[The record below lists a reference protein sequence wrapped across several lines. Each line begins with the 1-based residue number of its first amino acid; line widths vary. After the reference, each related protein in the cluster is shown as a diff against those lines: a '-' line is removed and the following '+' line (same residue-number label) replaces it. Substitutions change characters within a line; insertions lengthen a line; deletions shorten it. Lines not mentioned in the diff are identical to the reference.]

1 MVRHQIKGGS
11 KGVNST
17 TARFFFWN
25 ISLPGL
31 LILAVSI
38 PSAFSQTTT
47 YVMSPGT
54 VTLSCVGTEI
64 FVDQGGSGGD
74 ASCCD
79 PYLSSC
85 STLDYYD
92 DMNMEETFCTSN
104 GNCILI
110 NFLLAANLYIC
121 SGDTLF
127 FYNGPNSSSPP
138 LTWGSTVNFGKDGYI
153 TNYSAAVTSIT
164 STSPCVTFK
173 FVSNSSVHGKGWRM
187 QLSCTPC
194 TFPSNDNYTNAQPLT
209 VGSSCTYTTGT
220 TYHAQSSNTCSTAPT
235 CSGAVLGGGNP
246 DDDVWFTFTTGPT
259 QTTATV
265 SIASASGMDPVVQVF
280 SGTCGSFTQLTNG
293 CVNSSTGA
301 TETTTALTVS
311 PSTTYYVRVYDY
323 ASNGSTNNTTNSF
336 QICVTGATSHDCSG
350 QSELCNTS
358 SFTGSLTGGFGT
370 QEYNSNGS
378 WGCIFGEHNT
388 LWYTFKANATG
399 PLDFNIASNPTSSFQ
414 DVDWA
419 LWGPFNPN
427 PSCNLTASNI
437 LASSYAVSNA
447 NPGCSLPGY
456 STGISYCETGG
467 TYCEGA
473 GGNGNIVAFVKEL
486 NVTSGNYYV
495 LLIDLFAGNSN
506 FTFNWGTTSTGGQ
519 TSIANCLLPIEVIY
533 FDGEALDGMNHLHWS
548 TGAEENNNYF
558 AVERSRDGEAFDSIG
573 TVEGAGTSI
582 TQSNYQFIDA
592 NPMVGRN
599 YYRVRQVD
607 HDGNY
612 TYTHIILLENSVV
625 GFAIDA
631 VYPNPTNGLTN
642 VDIMGNEGS
651 IIEWQV
657 VDAMGRLLIHDRT
670 SIHQGKNTF
679 SFDLSGFANGLYYL
693 ACSNSANNVKLFE
706 KVVKN

>member
-1 MVRHQIKGGS
+1 M
-11 KGVNST
+11 NST
-17 TARFFFWN
+17 TARFFFRN
-25 ISLPGL
+25 L
-31 LILAVSI
+31 LLAGILIVAVSL
-38 PSAFSQTTT
+38 PSAFSQTTLLDT
-47 YVMSPGT
+47 MKAGT
-54 VTLSCVGTEI
+54 VTLQCSSSITEV
-64 FVDQGGSGGD
+64 FVDQGGSGGN
-74 ASCCD
+74 STCCLACQPQNYFD
-79 PYLSSC
+79 N
-85 STLDYYD
+85 
-92 DMNMEETFCTSN
+92 MNMVETFCTPNGKCIQLSFGLSSN
-104 GNCILI
+104 LCI
-110 NFLLAANLYIC
+110 C
-121 SGDTLF
+121 PGDTLF
-127 FYNGPNSSSPP
+127 IYDGNSTSSPSLTFGTKAKFGLYGYVTDTCGATNTIPYNP
-138 LTWGSTVNFGKDGYI
+138 LST
-153 TNYSAAVTSIT
+153 TS
-164 STSPCVTFK
+164 SCVTFK
-173 FVSNSSVHGKGWRM
+173 FVSGTDNDAKGWRIT
-187 QLSCTPC
+187 LSCIDC
-194 TFPSNDNYTNAQPLT
+194 VAPSNDLPANATALS
-209 VGSSCTYTTGT
+209 VGSACTNVSGSTYHAALANTCPSAPSCTGT
-220 TYHAQSSNTCSTAPT
+220 TYGP
-235 CSGAVLGGGNP
+235 GDP
-246 DDDVWFTFTTGPT
+246 DDDVWYTFTTGPT
-259 QTTATV
+259 QTSATV
-265 SIASASGMDPVVQVF
+265 TLSSVTGMDPVLQVMSGSCTGSQVICRNQNQG
-280 SGTCGSFTQLTNG
+280 SGT
-293 CVNSSTGA
+293 
-301 TETTTALTVS
+301 TETTGPITVT
-311 PSTTYYVRVYDY
+311 PSTTYYVRVYD
-323 ASNGSTNNTTNSF
+323 AATNGATNNTNNGF
-336 QICVTGATSHDCSG
+336 QICVTGGTNHDCSG
-350 QSELCNTS
+350 QTQLCNTS